1 MNNIEFKPT
10 CVGTLQK
17 SHPKSCFV
25 KHKITSDYFQDS
37 PLVLQTMI
45 VGDWMIVEYLPQD
58 VYEEE
63 MKQIKVF

>member
-1 MNNIEFKPT
+1 MENIELKPT

-25 KHKITSDYFQDS
+25 RHKITSNYFQDS

-45 VGDWMIVEYLPQD
+45 VGEWMIIEYLPQKFYD
-58 VYEEE
+58 EYLQ
-63 MKQIKVF
+63 KQNKL